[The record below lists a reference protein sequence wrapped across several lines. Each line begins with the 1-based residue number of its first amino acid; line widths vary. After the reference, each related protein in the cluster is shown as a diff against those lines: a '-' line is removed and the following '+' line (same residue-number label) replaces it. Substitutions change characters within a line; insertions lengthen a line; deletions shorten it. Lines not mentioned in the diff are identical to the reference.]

1 MLLKGFAVFRQDTF
15 NKLFK
20 LYIFTLEAF
29 CAGVKRQQYFFQPEL
44 YCTQIQMMSIIFQK
58 KKKNK
63 GLLALLG
70 KNGLIFILI
79 RSVEKHFLLF
89 DVVYAK

>member
-1 MLLKGFAVFRQDTF
+1 
-15 NKLFK
+15 
-20 LYIFTLEAF
+20 
-29 CAGVKRQQYFFQPEL
+29 
-44 YCTQIQMMSIIFQK
+44 MMSIIFQK

-89 DVVYAK
+89 DVVYAKWKHNALPIRIMQVVILSFTLILQKEIACMAGRYPWY